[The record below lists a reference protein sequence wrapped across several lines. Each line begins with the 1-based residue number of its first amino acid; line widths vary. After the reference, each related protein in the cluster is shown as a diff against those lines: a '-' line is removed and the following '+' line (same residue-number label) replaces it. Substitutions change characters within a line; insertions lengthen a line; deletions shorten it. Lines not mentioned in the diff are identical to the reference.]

1 MGLSYNLPQNSHKKS
16 SSSLVTY
23 SQAIQMDNPGI
34 LKRILLNNLK
44 TIDINQCEQLKHTCE
59 NLKRF
64 SLIKIIDDFMSLISY

>member
-1 MGLSYNLPQNSHKKS
+1 
-16 SSSLVTY
+16 
-23 SQAIQMDNPGI
+23 MDNPGI